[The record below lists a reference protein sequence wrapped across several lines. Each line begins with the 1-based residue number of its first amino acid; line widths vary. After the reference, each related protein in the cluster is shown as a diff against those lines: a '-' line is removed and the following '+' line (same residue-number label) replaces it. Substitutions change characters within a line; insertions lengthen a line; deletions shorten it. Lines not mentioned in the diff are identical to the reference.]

1 MVNFLFLIQV
11 DDTND
16 YYINSVKFL
25 DKKNGVSY
33 GPYSSLSSDFNL
45 INLKTINF
53 PHDGRAL
60 PLDDASATFVAFLF
74 HFQSAHR
81 YIIIHTCR

>member
-1 MVNFLFLIQV
+1 MLSSFNKIVLIQV

-25 DKKNGVSY
+25 DKKNGISY

-60 PLDDASATFVAFLF
+60 PLDDVSATFCCISFTFNLHIA
-74 HFQSAHR
+74 
-81 YIIIHTCR
+81 